1 MKLNPVKLEAE
12 PERRPATA
20 YEVAEL
26 AGVSQSAVSRVFTP
40 GASVSAG
47 MREKVLDAA
56 QQLGYRPNLV
66 ARSLITRRSSL
77 IGVAVPGTANPFY
90 QAALDALS
98 TSFAKIGY
106 RVLLFTSDPLAGSD
120 PILEEVLRYR
130 VDALVLIST
139 SLSSHFADECLQ
151 QGLPVVMLNRKTD
164 GDSVSSVAGDNRR
177 GAKEL
182 AAFLLA
188 GKHRRFAYVAGL
200 EHSSTN
206 RDREA
211 GFLEGLAERKVRHV
225 ERVAGNYSADDTES
239 AVRTLLSSTTPPDA
253 IFCANDYMALV
264 AINLARAEFGLN
276 VGTDVSIVGFDDI
289 EMARWPIFGL
299 TTYSQP
305 VKAMVQRVVQVVER
319 QLSAAVVPAVQHI
332 IDGELIVRGSARVP
346 QTGVVRSADQWTW
359 RSRKHQ
365 GISR

>member
-1 MKLNPVKLEAE
+1 MEAE
-12 PERRPATA
+12 PERSPATA

-47 MREKVLDAA
+47 MREKVLDAV
-56 QQLGYRPNLV
+56 QRLGYRPNLV
-66 ARSLITRRSSL
+66 AGSLITRRLSL

-98 TSFAKIGY
+98 AAFARIGY

-151 QGLPVVMLNRKTD
+151 LSVPVVMLNRKTD
-164 GDSVSSVAGDNRR
+164 GDSVTSVTGANRR

-188 GKHRRFAYVAGL
+188 GKHRCFAYVAGL

-225 ERVAGNYSADDTES
+225 ERVVGNYSPVDTES
-239 AVRTLLSSTTPPDA
+239 AVRKLLSSATPSDA

-264 AINLARAEFGLN
+264 AINLARTEFRLN
-276 VGTDVSIVGFDDI
+276 VVVDVSIVGFDDI
-289 EMARWPIFGL
+289 EMALWPIFGL
-299 TTYSQP
+299 TNYSQP
-305 VKAMVQRVVQVVER
+305 LEVMVQRVVQVRTNWAVLSR
-319 QLSAAVVPAVQHI
+319 QIRYEAPVHA
-332 IDGELIVRGSARVP
+332 
-346 QTGVVRSADQWTW
+346 
-359 RSRKHQ
+359 
-365 GISR
+365 